1 MYIYTILP
9 LFKHNSQENLLTQ
22 PYTNHVI
29 RYYIS
34 VDHNHNKIKMSIQ
47 DRNGFKAINYCQMT
61 KDIHFSL

>member
-22 PYTNHVI
+22 LYANHVI

-34 VDHNHNKIKMSIQ
+34 VDHNHNKIKISIQ
-47 DRNGFKAINYCQMT
+47 DRNGFKAINY
-61 KDIHFSL
+61 